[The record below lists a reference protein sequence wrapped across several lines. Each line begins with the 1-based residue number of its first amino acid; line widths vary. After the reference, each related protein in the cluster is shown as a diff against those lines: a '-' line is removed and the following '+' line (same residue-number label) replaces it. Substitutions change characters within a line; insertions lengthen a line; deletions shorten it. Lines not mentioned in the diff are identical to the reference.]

1 MDGRASR
8 SGLLP
13 RSLLTA
19 CPPALQLRCDAIFL
33 SDLHLGSRQCE
44 ADGLLRFLACI
55 RPDCL
60 VLVGDVLD
68 LQAIRHHAG
77 CHAPDVEQALVCSL
91 IDSDAGNLFE
101 HLEKGLSAW
110 LPDRHRRVLAR
121 LARLIDLGVEIVLIP
136 GNHDALLRA
145 FCPRS
150 GPGWRLCREH
160 VHRTP
165 LGARVLAIHGDEE
178 DALVHL
184 HEGLAQALVASQETY
199 SAFASGLRGVVVSLA
214 TAVDPAQRF
223 APHAGGHDVLGEA
236 ILLMDRHWPTPEG
249 ASRLDRH
256 GLSPAFTIERLMKRS
271 LGHDRQFKRQ
281 LLKRPGVCGGWGG
294 GFDEPPQV
302 VVCGHTHIPEATLL
316 ARPQVFASSGQA
328 QPHRPRGCDCH
339 VTYINDGSWA
349 RAQSRLGRTA
359 LVIADDG
366 SIGMVQLER
375 GGRIVAY
382 QPPRFAFN
390 TYPMQ
395 RCARCGV
402 LVTVA

>member
-1 MDGRASR
+1 MTAFRVVVRTASAR
-8 SGLLP
+8 HSYTAIAAHSCDVIAAEDTRVTAKLLAIHGISRPLIPYNDHNGGEMRP
-13 RSLLTA
+13 RILG
-19 CPPALQLRCDAIFL
+19 QLERGGAV
-33 SDLHLGSRQCE
+33 
-44 ADGLLRFLACI
+44 
-55 RPDCL
+55 
-60 VLVGDVLD
+60 VLV
-68 LQAIRHHAG
+68 
-77 CHAPDVEQALVCSL
+77 
-91 IDSDAGNLFE
+91 SDAG
-101 HLEKGLSAW
+101 
-110 LPDRHRRVLAR
+110 
-121 LARLIDLGVEIVLIP
+121 
-136 GNHDALLRA
+136 
-145 FCPRS
+145 
-150 GPGWRLCREH
+150 
-160 VHRTP
+160 TP